1 MVDRA
6 LQSTLFSDLEEI
18 EGTYELES
26 RKAHVNITR
35 LFQINITVYQL
46 AKLGMLEFYYGFL
59 DQYLNHHNFELIQ
72 MDINSNYI
80 IISANWLEDIIWPDQ
95 REEFEAKK
103 ERVACMGQ
111 VERAHARTF
120 QTRMRRQLDD
130 RARSAIL

>member
-59 DQYLNHHNFELIQ
+59 DQYLNNHNFELIQ

-103 ERVACMGQ
+103 ERVACMG
-111 VERAHARTF
+111 
-120 QTRMRRQLDD
+120 
-130 RARSAIL
+130 